1 MNWIKSLKLKKEA
14 NLLDSKWFI
23 LKTFLAISTA
33 FLIFSNVP
41 FVSRDMITVLFGLV
55 LTLEPVNTVG
65 LKNGWDQIFASFI
78 GAASTSVLILLFGV
92 NPITVGAS
100 VALTLYI
107 CLLLNWKSV
116 SVVALFTAI
125 YMTQFLQQGPDGSP
139 DVGITFML
147 RFAAL
152 GAGVMVAVIYNYIFS
167 LFQYKEI
174 SNKRSVYLIKQTLS
188 NLASAREALKEGE
201 PAKFQVLR
209 QGLIEMSNNI
219 EWISSHFSGIE
230 KETSKS
236 FFYSPIQIE
245 TLERSQIRINE
256 IRNIGHLMFDI
267 AYVIGEEKIDS
278 VQLIEQTAEITRYF
292 DLILDNLGSYKK
304 HLEDPSHIKEP
315 SFIEIK
321 TPLADQNEYL
331 SRIMRDLCDINKCIG
346 HMAKEACA

>member
-33 FLIFSNVP
+33 YIIFSNVP
-41 FVSRDMITVLFGLV
+41 FVNRDMITVLFALV

-78 GAASTSVLILLFGV
+78 GAASTSVLVLIFGV
-92 NPITVGAS
+92 NAFTVGAS

-107 CLLLNWKSV
+107 GLLLDWKNV

-125 YMTQFLQQGPDGSP
+125 YMTQFLQLGADGNP

-152 GAGVMVAVIYNYIFS
+152 GSGVVVAVTYNYIFS
-167 LFQYKEI
+167 LFQYKAI
-174 SNKRSVYLIKQTLS
+174 SNKRSVYLIKQTLG
-188 NLASAREALKEGE
+188 NLASARESLKSCDPG
-201 PAKFQVLR
+201 KFQVLR
-209 QGLIEMSNNI
+209 QSLIETSNNI
-219 EWISSHFSGIE
+219 EWIAGHFHGIE

-245 TLERSQIRINE
+245 TLESSQRRVSE

-267 AYVIGEEKIDS
+267 AYVIGEEKLETEHLKAISHD
-278 VQLIEQTAEITRYF
+278 VTQYF
-292 DLILDNLGSYKK
+292 DVILDNLGSYKK
-304 HLEDPSHIKEP
+304 HLEFPTQVKEP
-315 SFIEIK
+315 VF
-321 TPLADQNEYL
+321 NELVNTLDSEHVYV

-346 HMAKEACA
+346 HMAREARA